1 MVDFRELLAKPI
13 DDLKRPPPPP
23 AGTYYGT
30 IASFKFGE
38 TRWENEEGE
47 KDLLV
52 TYMLKGIEPGPD
64 VLALGD
70 GVLVDLNL
78 ANKQMRAELPVTGA
92 NAYVTKLLL
101 ESLGV
106 VRPGAGFGELCPE
119 AVGHAVMFDIV
130 HRPNKNDPAAPP
142 FTDIRNLRKRP

>member
-30 IASFKFGE
+30 VASFKFSE
-38 TRWENEEGE
+38 TRWENEDGE

-52 TYMLKGIEPGPD
+52 TYALKGIEPGPD

-70 GVLVDLNL
+70 GVMADVKLEGKL
-78 ANKQMRAELPVTGA
+78 RAELPVTGP
-92 NAYVTKLLL
+92 NAYVTKLFLD
-101 ESLGV
+101 SLGIA
-106 VRPGAGFGELCPE
+106 RPGAGFGELCPE
-119 AVGHAVMFDIV
+119 ATGHAVMFDIV
-130 HRPNKNDPAAPP
+130 HRPNKTDPTAPP
-142 FTDIRNLRKRP
+142 FTDVRNLRKRP